1 MLVSKITSNWT
12 ICSEGCT
19 GKTLKKSKFHI
30 NGPLWRNRLMWIE
43 MMGLTRASNSESVFM
58 SWLDHDYGMNSLQ
71 ISLFLFPW
79 AIVKEIISIS
89 SLCALPKS
97 IYIYIYMLFHRRSCV
112 QSNNTS
118 RVRFTVIS
126 HTSVRSRFYHIHIVY
141 KSMYELLLS
150 NELNTKKLLV
160 VTYFSNS
167 QFVPLRCWVL
177 VKHAI

>member
-1 MLVSKITSNWT
+1 MLVSKISSNWT

-30 NGPLWRNRLMWIE
+30 NGPLWGNRLMWIE

-97 IYIYIYMLFHRRSCV
+97 IYIYIYTCYSIDVAACNPITPVECVSLSFRTHPCVLAFITYILCTNQCTNCSCPMNWT
-112 QSNNTS
+112 Q
-118 RVRFTVIS
+118 
-126 HTSVRSRFYHIHIVY
+126 
-141 KSMYELLLS
+141 KSYS
-150 NELNTKKLLV
+150 
-160 VTYFSNS
+160 
-167 QFVPLRCWVL
+167 
-177 VKHAI
+177 